1 MNRIFLVLLSFS
13 ITAVSFSQSEDWA
26 LYKSVEGVE
35 IYTQEVECLENK
47 LPDQTAF
54 ILKVVNTTN
63 KNLQI
68 EWDLAI
74 WYNGKLVTG
83 TEPIEENHHLVTIE
97 KNQTVIG
104 DCATPRGPLYIIKGF
119 KAASSKTK
127 LTKFEFQNIQVS
139 KS

>member
-1 MNRIFLVLLSFS
+1 MNRILIVLLSIS
-13 ITAVSFSQSEDWA
+13 ITAVSFGQTDNWT
-26 LYKSVEGVE
+26 LYKTVEGVE
-35 IYTQEVECLENK
+35 VYTQEVECLENK
-47 LPDQTAF
+47 LPDQTAY

-74 WYNGKLVTG
+74 WYNGKLATG

-97 KNQTVIG
+97 KNETIIG
-104 DCATPRGPLYIIKGF
+104 DCATPRGALYIIKGF

-127 LTKFEFQNIQVS
+127 LTKFEFQNIKVS